1 MSLLPNSDSPVPA
14 ETASRSRGPEEVTE
28 RLLNSAITVFS
39 ERGFESATVSD
50 IARTCG
56 LTTGAI
62 YARWPTKRELFT
74 AVIEHTSAQR
84 MLLLIKDAEATTA
97 EKLTML
103 GATLFISTRDDTRN
117 LWIEAC
123 VSASR
128 EPSLHPAV
136 AQCQEAEAG
145 DLAEIVAEGKASG
158 VIDPSL
164 STDAVVFLCQSLSL
178 GTYLAMRVQAE
189 ERGRPTDD
197 DWSEI
202 VARLIRA
209 IRPGH

>member
-1 MSLLPNSDSPVPA
+1 M
-14 ETASRSRGPEEVTE
+14 
-28 RLLNSAITVFS
+28 NSATTVFG

-50 IARTCG
+50 IARRCG

-62 YARWPTKRELFT
+62 YARWPTKRELFA
-74 AVIEHTSAQR
+74 AVIEHTSAKR

-128 EPSLHPAV
+128 DPSLLPTV
-136 AQCQEAEAG
+136 AECQEAEAG
-145 DLAEIVAEGKASG
+145 DLAEIVAEGRASG

-189 ERGRPTDD
+189 DRGHPTND

-209 IRPGH
+209 IGPGH

>member
-1 MSLLPNSDSPVPA
+1 MF
-14 ETASRSRGPEEVTE
+14 G
-28 RLLNSAITVFS
+28 

-50 IARTCG
+50 IARGCG

-62 YARWPTKRELFT
+62 YARWLTKRELFT
-74 AVIEHTSAQR
+74 AVIEHVSAQR
-84 MLLLIKDAEATTA
+84 MLLLIRDAEATTA
-97 EKLTML
+97 EKLAML
-103 GATLFISTRDDTRN
+103 GATPLLSTRDDTRN

-128 EPSLHPAV
+128 DPSILPTV
-136 AQCQEAEAG
+136 AQYQEVEAG
-145 DLAEIVAEGKASG
+145 DLAKIVDEGKASG

-164 STDAVVFLCQSLSL
+164 STDAVVFFCQAL
-178 GTYLAMRVQAE
+178 GLGAYLAIRVQAE

-209 IRPGH
+209 IGPGH